1 MNYSWCHDDLA
12 CSKQLQLRNRRN
24 LLSTPLIIRPS
35 TGHIFV
41 SRTVDCLSW
50 IHSCLRDSDTYYSWQ
65 TFFTNGKHFFLNYT
79 LTFSKVYH
87 FQFRLLLPWIRYS
100 LDQLAGNNLAHPR
113 VSFCRQ
119 YVLRIQLQRDEVLG
133 LWKISTFGEDI
144 SSGSTA
150 ASFLKIE
157 KIPAIE
163 EETGKS
169 REIY

>member
-12 CSKQLQLRNRRN
+12 CSKQLQLRNRWN

-50 IHSCLRDSDTYYSWQ
+50 IHSFLRDTDNYYSWQ
-65 TFFTNGKHFFLNYT
+65 TFFTDSKHFFFNYT

-100 LDQLAGNNLAHPR
+100 LDQLAEMIYHTHGFLFVGNMFLGYTPTR
-113 VSFCRQ
+113 WSF
-119 YVLRIQLQRDEVLG
+119 G
-133 LWKISTFGEDI
+133 
-144 SSGSTA
+144 A
-150 ASFLKIE
+150 LKNFHIRRGYFQWE
-157 KIPAIE
+157 Y
-163 EETGKS
+163 S
-169 REIY
+169 Y